1 MKKIYTILLLIFIS
15 SNCILSQTTKTSK
28 TITVKKI
35 TSCTDVREI
44 RTGGYNFINPL
55 LDYYDVNSSNESN
68 NKLLQK
74 QINEFIAKEILSNNI
89 QSASVYYRDLVTGY
103 WIGINENEVY
113 SPASLLKVPYLI
125 AALKYSQDDPTFL
138 AKQDVFIPKE
148 NEAKRNITDSF
159 SLIPGNLYSMEE
171 LLTAMIIHSDNDA
184 KDLLVRNIPYPIY
197 KEIFDDLN
205 IDIQKFDSIGAPSNF
220 LSVKQYASFFRILYN
235 ATFLNNK
242 MSEYALWLLA
252 NTTYNDGIKAGIP
265 TTVKLSHKFG
275 ERFFINTDTK
285 QLHDCG
291 IIYKDNQPYILCVM
305 TKGKDLKQMT
315 KIIAS
320 ISKLVYTHL
329 DKQITVNK

>member
-28 TITVKKI
+28 TNTVKKV
-35 TSCTDVREI
+35 TSCTVIKEI
-44 RTGGYNFINPL
+44 RVAGYNYINPL
-55 LDYYDVNSSNESN
+55 LDYYDIYSSSLGT

-74 QINEFIAKEILSNNI
+74 NITDFIQKEITSKNI
-89 QSASVYYRDLVTGY
+89 ESASVYYRDLTTGL
-103 WIGINENEVY
+103 WVGINENAVY

-125 AALKYSQDDPTFL
+125 AALKQEQEDPNFL
-138 AKQDVFIPKE
+138 LKQDVFIP
-148 NEAKRNITDSF
+148 NEDKPYQNIRDSF
-159 SLIPGNLYSMEE
+159 SLVAGNIYTMQE
-171 LLTAMIIHSDNDA
+171 LIEAMIIHSDNDA

-197 KEIFDDLN
+197 KEIFEDLN

-235 ATFLNNK
+235 ATFLNNR
-242 MSEYALWLLA
+242 MSEYALSLLS

-275 ERFFINTDTK
+275 ERFFTNIDTK

-291 IIYKDNQPYILCVM
+291 IIYKDNQPYLLCVM

-315 KIIAS
+315 KTIAS
-320 ISKLVYTHL
+320 ISKLVYKHL
-329 DKQITVNK
+329 DNQITVNK

>member
-1 MKKIYTILLLIFIS
+1 MKKFYTILLLIFIS

-28 TITVKKI
+28 PNTVKKI

-68 NKLLQK
+68 NKLLQR
-74 QINEFIAKEILSNNI
+74 QIKEFIAKEILSNNI

-275 ERFFINTDTK
+275 ERFFTNTDTK

-315 KIIAS
+315 KTIAS

-329 DKQITVNK
+329 DKYITVNK